1 MEKKDING
9 LFWML
14 VFCGLFFLLGMVV
27 TLYLISGFVS
37 SFDGVFQNVNITV
50 QINETRL
57 VEAMNQS
64 FVRAAVGGV

>member
-37 SFDGVFQNVNITV
+37 SFDGVFQNVTV